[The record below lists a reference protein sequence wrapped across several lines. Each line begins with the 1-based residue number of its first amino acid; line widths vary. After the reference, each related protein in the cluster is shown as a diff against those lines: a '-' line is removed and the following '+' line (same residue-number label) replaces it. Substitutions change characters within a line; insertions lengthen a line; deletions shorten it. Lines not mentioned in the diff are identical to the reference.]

1 MNNQVIEKSVA
12 EMKINALKELPNIIS
27 NIYLYGSCARGD
39 YNENS
44 DIDVLIIIDCPEKQL
59 AEYTDKLLDISDKI
73 SMENDVILSLQT
85 SAKSEW
91 LKNQKH
97 SLYYR
102 NILQEG
108 KVYYG

>member
-1 MNNQVIEKSVA
+1 MSTRIVIV
-12 EMKINALKELPNIIS
+12 MKITKVLDGNEACATAAYLFSEVCG
-27 NIYLYGSCARGD
+27 IYPITPAS
-39 YNENS
+39 
-44 DIDVLIIIDCPEKQL
+44 PM

-73 SMENDVILSLQT
+73 SLENDVVLSLQT